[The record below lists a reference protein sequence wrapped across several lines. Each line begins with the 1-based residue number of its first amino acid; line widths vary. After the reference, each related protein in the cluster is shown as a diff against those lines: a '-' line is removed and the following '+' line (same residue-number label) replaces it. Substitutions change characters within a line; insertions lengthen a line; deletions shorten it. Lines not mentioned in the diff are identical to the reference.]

1 MLSKIILW
9 GALTLAMGA
18 LLFGVWVRAWPDVEM
33 GRRLTENNCGV
44 CHDLTATQKN
54 RKGPFLWGV
63 VNRPAGVV
71 DFAYSA
77 AFLSIAHVKPFVWD
91 EAHLERFITDPGAF
105 IPMTRMAQRD
115 AGHPLAFEGIE
126 SAANR
131 RDVIA
136 YLSTLK

>member
-1 MLSKIILW
+1 MFGKIVMW
-9 GALTLAMGA
+9 GALALAAIA
-18 LLFGVWVRAWPDVEM
+18 LVFGVWMRAWPDVEM
-33 GRRLTENNCGV
+33 GKRLAENNCGV
-44 CHDLTATQKN
+44 CHDLTNAQHN
-54 RKGPFLWGV
+54 EKGPFLWGI

-71 DFAYSA
+71 DFAYSG
-77 AFLSIAHVKPFVWD
+77 AFLAIARDKPFIWD
-91 EAHLERFITDPGAF
+91 EAHLGQFISDPTSF

-115 AGHPLAFEGIE
+115 ANHPLAFEGIE